1 MTRPASCGL
10 GRAKPDRPE
19 YLGVKRLTLILAVVA
34 ALAGASGAPAGGIA
48 DEPCPNTRGEHT
60 NTCPPGTVGAP
71 YSIRFVESDGSG
83 CGPGRQTFHFDSGL
97 LPPGLTLAPD
107 GSLNGIARQAGSF
120 QFYVEMREPQDDPS
134 NCVGKRT
141 QKQFTLKIRKQPWI
155 ISTPAIPRESEVGM
169 PFRLTLRARGGSGL
183 FVWELVAGKLPVGL
197 GLRDDGSIVGTPR
210 IAGTYRFVARARDTE
225 ARSLSWPVVLVV
237 APRLVV
243 RTKQLPAAKVGRFY
257 SAGLT
262 AAGGVAPTVWK
273 LRRGRL
279 PHGIRL
285 APALGRF
292 TGTPREAGTYL
303 VAVEVTD
310 GLKAK
315 STGTFA
321 IVIKDAV
328 TVGHARAAGGV
339 DIRAASVPQ
348 LHGHVR

>member
-210 IAGTYRFVARARDTE
+210 IAGTYGFVARARDTE
-225 ARSLSWPVVLVV
+225 ARSLRWPVVLGV

-243 RTKQLPAAKVGRFY
+243 RTQQLPAAKVGRFY

-273 LRRGRL
+273 LSRGRL
-279 PHGIRL
+279 PQGIRL
-285 APALGRF
+285 ASALGRF
-292 TGTPREAGTYL
+292 TGTPREAGTH
-303 VAVEVTD
+303 VIAVEVSD
-310 GLKAK
+310 GLNAK
-315 STGTFA
+315 STSTFA
-321 IVIKDAV
+321 IVINTSPRK
-328 TVGHARAAGGV
+328 G
-339 DIRAASVPQ
+339 IRRQ
-348 LHGHVR
+348 